1 MSGPS
6 QPAISV
12 ILPVRNGMPYLPR
25 AIDSILTQTWTDF
38 ELLVIDDRS
47 VDQTRAYLTTI
58 DDARV
63 RVLRPDTGGLADALN
78 TGLRAARAPYLAR
91 QDADDWS
98 SRHRLASQMAWLLEH
113 PGVDI
118 LATAVDFVDAT
129 DAAVADAWT
138 ERIRAQWD
146 VATTPTEIAALLPL
160 TCCLFHATVMT
171 RTDLLR
177 RAGGYDPA
185 MVPAEDYDLWL
196 RLLPHAR
203 FARHARALYTVRVHE
218 ASSSARRRDDQ
229 IDRVITAKLR
239 HLRRVCPGLPRR
251 ASLALPCAGRG
262 AHLFQ
267 RIAPRED
274 FVVTGPDGGRAWAT
288 ADVVAVTD
296 FSALDHHAAALTVD
310 DRYRQV
316 GNLFV
321 RTDFVSATESGPYP
335 RRTGGEPK
343 ASLERC

>member
-1 MSGPS
+1 MSDPS

-47 VDQTRAYLTTI
+47 VDQTAAYLTTI

-63 RVLRPDTGGLADALN
+63 RVLTPDAGGLADALN

-98 SRHRLASQMAWLLEH
+98 SRDRLAAQMAWLLEH
-113 PGVDI
+113 PRVDI

-146 VATTPTEIAALLPL
+146 AATTPTEIAALLPL
-160 TCCLFHATVMT
+160 TCCLFHATVMM

-196 RLLPHAR
+196 RLLPRAR
-203 FARHARALYTVRVHE
+203 FARHPRALYTVRVHE
-218 ASSSARRRDDQ
+218 ASSSARRRADQ

-239 HLRRVCPGLPRR
+239 HLRRVCPGLPRP
-251 ASLALPCAGRG
+251 ASLALPCADRG

-267 RIAPRED
+267 QVAPRED
-274 FVVTGPDGGRAWAT
+274 FVVTGSNRGLERET
-288 ADVVAVTD
+288 AHVVAVTD
-296 FSALDHHAAALTVD
+296 FSALDQYAGELTID

-321 RTDFVSATESGPYP
+321 RTDFANAAESGPNTL
-335 RRTGGEPK
+335 RTGRESK
-343 ASLERC
+343 ALLERC